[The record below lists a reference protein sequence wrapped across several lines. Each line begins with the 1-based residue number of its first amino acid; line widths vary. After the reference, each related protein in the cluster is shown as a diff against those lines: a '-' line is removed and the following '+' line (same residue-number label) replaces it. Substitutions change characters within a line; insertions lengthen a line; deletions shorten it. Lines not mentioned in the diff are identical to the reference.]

1 VKTNSPSREE
11 LCNRAQI
18 VWPPGGNSSKVDTI
32 RFDAPDA
39 PPIAGDPKELLN
51 DWMKRLALKF
61 DERWKIVP
69 SQPVETGEQRPSP
82 R

>member
-1 VKTNSPSREE
+1 
-11 LCNRAQI
+11 
-18 VWPPGGNSSKVDTI
+18 
-32 RFDAPDA
+32 
-39 PPIAGDPKELLN
+39 
-51 DWMKRLALKF
+51 MKRLALKF